1 MTLYD
6 RNGMPAAY
14 IDSDREHIYLF
25 DGRPAAYL
33 YEDAV
38 YGFEGAQY
46 GWFEKGWVRDLDGY
60 CVMFTDQ
67 ARIGGPAKPSRRET
81 PAKWARAARPT
92 RRSRETKRSKTAYK
106 AAWSEIAA
114 EDFLS
119 GNS

>member
-60 CVMFTDQ
+60 CVMFTDE
-67 ARIGGPAKPSRRET
+67 ARTQGPAKP
-81 PAKWARAARPT
+81 RAARPT

-114 EDFLS
+114 GDFLS